1 VKGQR
6 VFGVQAL
13 FARLACGAGFALVLL
28 QFFRAVPAR
37 GVGIVL
43 LF

>member
-1 VKGQR
+1 VKGER

-13 FARLACGAGFALVLL
+13 FAPLAFGVGSALALL
-28 QFFRAVPAR
+28 QIFRAVPAR